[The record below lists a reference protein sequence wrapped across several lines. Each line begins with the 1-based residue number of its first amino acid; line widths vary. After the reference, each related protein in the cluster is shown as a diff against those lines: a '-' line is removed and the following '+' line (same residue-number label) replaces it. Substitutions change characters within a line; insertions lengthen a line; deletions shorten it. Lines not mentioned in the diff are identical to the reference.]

1 MARRDRVIHIL
12 WEFRIQEGR
21 AAAFEELYG
30 PEGGWVRLFRKARG
44 YERTLL
50 VRDGDD
56 PRRYLTID
64 VWRDAACYEAF
75 RREQEAEHA
84 GLDRDGLALTEV
96 ERRLGQFE
104 EIA

>member
-1 MARRDRVIHIL
+1 MIHIL

-44 YERTLL
+44 YERTVL
-50 VRDGDD
+50 VRDGEDE
-56 PRRYLTID
+56 RRYVTID
-64 VWRDAACYEAF
+64 RWRDAASYEAF
-75 RREQEAEHA
+75 RREYEAEHA
-84 GLDRDGLALTEV
+84 ALDRDGLALTEV

>member
-1 MARRDRVIHIL
+1 VIHIL
-12 WEFRIQEGR
+12 WEFRIREGK

-30 PEGGWVRLFRKARG
+30 PDGGWVRLFRKAGG

-50 VRDGDD
+50 VRDGGD
-56 PRRYLTID
+56 PQRYLTID
-64 VWRDAACYEAF
+64 VWRDAASYEAF
-75 RREQEAEHA
+75 RREHETEHA
-84 GLDRDGLALTEV
+84 ALDHDGEALTEL